1 MISGPNE
8 EEDKTEAENQS
19 QIEEFNAM
27 KVDAMIEVLDYYFG
41 WHTLDTLK
49 ALLQKNLGEDSARI
63 KMAEVLGKYIEMP
76 LPIEA
81 LDELFP
87 QLLPLFGPF
96 KYTKVQSF

>member
-27 KVDAMIEVLDYYFG
+27 KVDAMIEVLDCYSFK
-41 WHTLDTLK
+41 HTHDTLTE
-49 ALLQKNLGEDSARI
+49 LLQTNLGEDSARI
-63 KMAEVLGKYIEMP
+63 IMTEVLGKYIGMRIP
-76 LPIEA
+76 REA
-81 LDELFP
+81 LIRLLPHLF
-87 QLLPLFGPF
+87 PLFGPF